1 MALKVVVLAGD
12 GIGPEVTREAVK
24 VLRAVEEAYGLEFDL
39 VPYPCGGQHY
49 LETGEE
55 WPDGAFE
62 SCRQAD
68 AILLGAVGYPGA
80 TLPDGNLAG
89 AGVVFGLRFG
99 LDLYANVRPTKLYP
113 NVRHKIHDT
122 FKQVWEPGKV
132 DFVIIRENT
141 EDLYAPVRGI
151 LRRGGLEELAVDNRI
166 TTRRGAERVIRF
178 AFALCEKREGAPSDG
193 VRRVTCVDKSNVL
206 DGCRMFRR
214 IYDEVAEEHPGVERD
229 YAFVDAFMQW
239 MIRAPEGYDVAVTS
253 NVFGDI
259 ATDLASVLQGGMGLA
274 AGGNVGDRHAMFEP
288 IHGSAPKHEGKDVAN
303 PMAAVLAA
311 SMMLEWLGDRR
322 GETSL
327 LEASRTVEAAVEG
340 ILQEGKVFPRDLGG
354 KAKGSQ
360 VGDALAER
368 VTTLARA
375 GG

>member
-1 MALKVVVLAGD
+1 MAFKVVVLAGD
-12 GIGPEVTREAVK
+12 GIGPEVTREAIK
-24 VLRAVEEAYGLEFDL
+24 VLHAVEDGFGVAFDL
-39 VPYPCGGQHY
+39 VPYPCGGKHY

-62 SCRQAD
+62 SCRRAD

-80 TLPDGNLAG
+80 TLPDGSLAG
-89 AGVVFGLRFG
+89 MNVVFGLRFG

-113 NVRHKIHDT
+113 NVRHKVHDG

-132 DFVIIRENT
+132 DFVTVRENT
-141 EDLYAPVRGI
+141 EDLYAPIRGI
-151 LRRGGLEELAVDNRI
+151 LRRGGSEELAVDNRI

-178 AFALCEKREGAPSDG
+178 AFERCKKRQGAPVDG

-206 DGCRMFRR
+206 DGCRLFRR
-214 IYDEVAEEHPGVERD
+214 IYDEVAEEFPGIERD
-229 YAFVDAFMQW
+229 YALVDAFMQW
-239 MIRAPEGYDVAVTS
+239 MVRTPEAYDVVVTS

-311 SMMLEWLGDRR
+311 GMMLEWMGERR
-322 GETSL
+322 GEASL
-327 LEASRTVEAAVEG
+327 LAAAQAVEKAVEAVLKA
-340 ILQEGKVFPRDLGG
+340 GKVLPADLGG
-354 KAKGSQ
+354 KAKGSR
-360 VGDALAER
+360 VGDALAKQ
-368 VTTLARA
+368 VTTLARD